1 MNGVG
6 ALAPEFQR
14 ARDEAPG
21 GQKDQ
26 CVCVCVCV
34 CVCCGGRGGNGPGSV
49 LGGVRADKGC
59 GVTRSAEGS
68 GGSRWGSGHRWRC
81 GAGSPVE

>member
-1 MNGVG
+1 MNRVG
-6 ALAPEFQR
+6 APAPESQR

-26 CVCVCVCV
+26 YVCV
-34 CVCCGGRGGNGPGSV
+34 GGGGGGNGLGSV